1 MFVDIHT
8 HLPKLRETSEQADMV
23 EHVRSDRAYKSNV
36 SWEEYIEAMAPVDKA
51 FVFGIARGG
60 ENPNDEAAALANAY
74 PNKIIG
80 FMSVDPGRPDALDE
94 MERAAQDLGLKGLKL
109 GPMYQNFHPCDPRAF
124 AVYGRAQKL
133 GLPVIFHQATSYPRT
148 SPLKYGL
155 PILLEDVAL
164 AFPDLKIV
172 IAHMGHPWQ
181 PDTIA
186 IIRKQPNVYSDISAL
201 FYRPWQFYNALV
213 LCWEYRQLHKLLFG
227 TDFPVTTPKE
237 TLEGLY
243 TINRFAEGTNLPV
256 VPPEEI
262 EALIHRDA
270 LALLGVEA

>member
-1 MFVDIHT
+1 
-8 HLPKLRETSEQADMV
+8 
-23 EHVRSDRAYKSNV
+23 
-36 SWEEYIEAMAPVDKA
+36 
-51 FVFGIARGG
+51 
-60 ENPNDEAAALANAY
+60 
-74 PNKIIG
+74 
-80 FMSVDPGRPDALDE
+80 
-94 MERAAQDLGLKGLKL
+94 
-109 GPMYQNFHPCDPRAF
+109 
-124 AVYGRAQKL
+124 
-133 GLPVIFHQATSYPRT
+133 
-148 SPLKYGL
+148 
-155 PILLEDVAL
+155 
-164 AFPDLKIV
+164 
-172 IAHMGHPWQ
+172 MGHPWQ

-227 TDFPVTTPKE
+227 TDFPVTTPAE